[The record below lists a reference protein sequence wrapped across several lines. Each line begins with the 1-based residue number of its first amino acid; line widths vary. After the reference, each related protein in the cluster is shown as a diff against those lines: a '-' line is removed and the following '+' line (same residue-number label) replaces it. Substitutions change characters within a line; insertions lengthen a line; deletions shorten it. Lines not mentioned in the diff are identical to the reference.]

1 MLKLLKLNANDAII
15 SGAVEMSSSGSVIRR
30 KTCQPPAPSTFAAST
45 SSPGIDCS
53 APRLTRKKY
62 GNVSQTL
69 TRMTENRAHQ
79 GLNNQS
85 MFPGNILFTIPNLL
99 V

>member
-1 MLKLLKLNANDAII
+1 MLLKLLKLNAKEAII

-30 KTCQPPAPSTFAAST
+30 KTCQPPAPSTRAAST
-45 SSPGIDCS
+45 RSPGIDCS

-79 GLNNQS
+79 GSNS
-85 MFPGNILFTIPNLL
+85 HDDVPG
-99 V
+99 